1 MISKVFLRI
10 CFGFGQFLFIHF
22 FCSTL
27 LLPAPLCSGEKGGAP
42 TLLLPDF
49 PSSLNLS
56 LSLLEVEYVVWNML
70 LNTNCLSKVIFFVL
84 AWTIVNTLTSKIDSR
99 ISMVSCMNNYVG
111 TINNN
116 CVGSMALVT
125 WLPSFLLKNDLG
137 QPPSSL
143 IYCQQ
148 QETAQ

>member
-1 MISKVFLRI
+1 MISKMFLRI

-42 TLLLPDF
+42 TLLMPDF
-49 PSSLNLS
+49 PSSLNLP

-70 LNTNCLSKVIFFVL
+70 LNTNYLSKVIFFVL

-99 ISMVSCMNNYVG
+99 ISVVSYMNNYVG

-116 CVGSMALVT
+116 CVGGMAGYITGFVDNFV
-125 WLPSFLLKNDLG
+125 PGDEAAFISAEK
-137 QPPSSL
+137 
-143 IYCQQ
+143 
-148 QETAQ
+148 

>member
-1 MISKVFLRI
+1 MFWFWTISFYP
-10 CFGFGQFLFIHF
+10 F
-22 FCSTL
+22 L
-27 LLPAPLCSGEKGGAP
+27 LLHLAPLCSGEKGGAP

-49 PSSLNLS
+49 PSSLNLP

-99 ISMVSCMNNYVG
+99 ISVVSCMSNYVG

-116 CVGSMALVT
+116 CVGGMAGYITGFVDNFV
-125 WLPSFLLKNDLG
+125 PGEVAAFISAEK
-137 QPPSSL
+137 
-143 IYCQQ
+143 
-148 QETAQ
+148 

>member
-1 MISKVFLRI
+1 MISKMFLRI

-99 ISMVSCMNNYVG
+99 ISVVSCMNNYVG

-116 CVGSMALVT
+116 CSGGMAGYITGFVDNFV
-125 WLPSFLLKNDLG
+125 PGDVAAFISAEK
-137 QPPSSL
+137 
-143 IYCQQ
+143 
-148 QETAQ
+148 